1 MNDDRD
7 FRKDLKAIFD
17 KHSTEEVQPRKARY
31 DYLPTTTKRFN
42 VMKQTE
48 SGAKFVEFGIT
59 INDAFRGIDGRFK
72 DTDTVK
78 YRIVPAKDA
87 L

>member
-1 MNDDRD
+1 MNTNRD
-7 FRKDLKAIFD
+7 FKKDLQDIFV
-17 KHSTEEVQPRKARY
+17 KHSIGSEQPKKPRY
-31 DYLPTTTKRFN
+31 DPSVPNVKRFN

-48 SGAKFVEFGIT
+48 SGVKFVEFGIT

-78 YRIVPAKDA
+78 YRIVPAQ
-87 L
+87 